1 MYIIIVGLGSIGK
14 CLTDITARDRHNV
27 VSIDK
32 REDRCKEAA
41 SEYDVITIVGD
52 ATSKSVLEDAGVS
65 ETDGL
70 IITTSDDAANL
81 MTAQIAM
88 ELGAKTVVSIVN
100 EEDHVEMF
108 KKAGVTIQEN
118 PNLLRAQHLYRMIQR
133 PNIKD
138 FIKIGNGKAEIF
150 EVNVQSNTK
159 VAGKTLSELKMGK
172 NTLIIAIERDAEIIV
187 PSGGSKILPGDIIT
201 IFTKSKALKDVEDLF
216 G

>member
-1 MYIIIVGLGSIGK
+1 
-14 CLTDITARDRHNV
+14 
-27 VSIDK
+27 
-32 REDRCKEAA
+32 
-41 SEYDVITIVGD
+41 
-52 ATSKSVLEDAGVS
+52 
-65 ETDGL
+65 
-70 IITTSDDAANL
+70 
-81 MTAQIAM
+81 
-88 ELGAKTVVSIVN
+88 
-100 EEDHVEMF
+100 
-108 KKAGVTIQEN
+108 
-118 PNLLRAQHLYRMIQR
+118 MIQR